1 MASIIQIRR
10 DTASAWT
17 AADPILAQGELGL
30 ETDTSKLKAGDGIS
44 SWTILP
50 YYDLGTVGYVSS
62 DDIGVAGGVQAF
74 DGNIVTSSD
83 IGTSVQGYDADT
95 SKTDVAETRS
105 ASIDMSNNLLQRPE
119 LKSYTESVA
128 AMVSFDVDLAL
139 GNVHTKTITQAEAI
153 TFSNAPAAGISSSF
167 TLILTNGGSNVV
179 TWPMGVFWPLGT
191 APTLSLSGQDILV
204 FTTIDAGVTWYG
216 VGAWIGG

>member
-17 AADPILAQGELGL
+17 AANPILAQGELGL

-62 DDIGVAGGVQAF
+62 GDIGVVGGVQAF
-74 DGNIVTSSD
+74 DETIVTAID

-119 LKSYTESVA
+119 LQSYTESVVA
-128 AMVSFDVDLAL
+128 VAYSDVDLSL
-139 GNVHTKTITQAEAI
+139 GNVHTKTITATETI
-153 TFSNAPAAGISSSF
+153 TFSNVPAAGIGSSF
-167 TLILTNGGSNVV
+167 TLILTDGGSNVV
-179 TWPMGVFWPLGT
+179 TWPMGVLWPLGI
-191 APTLSLSGQDILV
+191 APTLSEYGQDILV
-204 FTTIDAGVTWYG
+204 FTTIDAGTTWYG
-216 VGAWIGG
+216 VGAWMGG